1 MAKPQDE
8 GKDTQ
13 FKENQILV
21 AAKRAVGLN
30 KFYVAIAVAIG
41 LGVLFLLVP
50 TYVNSSGPGNGIGIS
65 SVTVPSLP
73 LLAVPFTV
81 LPMIMLT
88 TPRWSYCSSTT
99 RITASSST
107 SYHWG

>member
-1 MAKPQDE
+1 MARTTKREQDPQ
-8 GKDTQ
+8 
-13 FKENQILV
+13 FRENQILST
-21 AAKRAVGLN
+21 AKRALGLN
-30 KFYVAIAVAIG
+30 KYYVVIAIIIG

-88 TPRWSYCSSTT
+88 TPDG
-99 RITASSST
+99 RIVRLRQE
-107 SYHWG
+107 